1 MSTRILLAGIWLR
14 LPSSCCGAR
23 QTAMALDVIP
33 QHLSPMAHTDPH
45 RQQWHQRPI
54 GSAKSFHNCF
64 YYVNFCSYFLLSY
77 LKLSRKWRATT
88 HNNSHTLGHVCF
100 FLCDLSTSMIRS
112 MCKALSRQW
121 CHNPTLYGSCHYVA
135 NILHTALSLVNKVH
149 NTLSNL

>member
-33 QHLSPMAHTDPH
+33 QHLSPMARTDPH
-45 RQQWHQRPI
+45 RQQWHQRPV

-88 HNNSHTLGHVCF
+88 HNNSLLSAQTSALTFCSYLKLLLLLSAPHVCF

-112 MCKALSRQW
+112 MCKALSRQ
-121 CHNPTLYGSCHYVA
+121 
-135 NILHTALSLVNKVH
+135 
-149 NTLSNL
+149 